1 MLKSVS
7 SITNAIGALNYKGT
21 WDALINDP
29 TLASGVGVKGD
40 YYVVSV
46 AGFTNLD
53 GITNWGIGDWA
64 VFNGSVWQRVEGGAD
79 LNGVNLT
86 VTNDALINLVYIGRG
101 GGNVASNT
109 RVGNEAL
116 ANNTNG
122 FSNTAFGKSALNS
135 NTTGDFNTASGFT
148 ALASNVGGNNNT
160 AFGALALS
168 DQPLGNNNTAVG
180 YAAGYV
186 LTGASNTLVGAQAGF
201 DLTTGADNNTLL
213 GATAGLEITTGAG
226 NVVIGNYTGNDLF
239 LDIRLL
245 NNHAVI
251 SDGAGTIKQY
261 WDASGNSV
269 QLNGGLTV
277 PNDSRFNQVYV
288 GHGGGDIAS
297 NTRVGEEA
305 LKDNTSGFSNT
316 AIGKSAL
323 TANTTGDWN
332 TSVGFIA
339 SGSTLVGNYNTAV
352 GALAMGDQ
360 ATGDN
365 NTAVGASAGY
375 ILQGAGN
382 TLVGYQAGFDLS
394 TADNN
399 TLIGATA
406 GAEITTGD
414 GNVVVGNYDGNNG
427 TLDIRTTN
435 NYVVLSDGA
444 GNIKQYWDG
453 SGNST
458 QPAGNFTVAGDV
470 DSTSGS
476 VSAAAYKLKSGGII
490 TEAGTTR
497 TLSAGDNGKVIYC
510 TSGSAVTITC
520 ATGLGAGFSCTIVQ
534 AGAGKV
540 TVAAGA
546 ATLNSYSGLLSTM
559 GQYAVISLIS
569 PVADSFI
576 AAGNLGV

>member
-21 WDALINDP
+21 WDALINNP

-122 FSNTAFGKSALNS
+122 FSNTAFGKAALNS
-135 NTTGDFNTASGFT
+135 NTTGDFNTASGFA

-168 DQPLGNNNTAVG
+168 DQPLSNNNTAVG

-201 DLTTGADNNTLL
+201 DL
-213 GATAGLEITTGAG
+213 
-226 NVVIGNYTGNDLF
+226 
-239 LDIRLL
+239 
-245 NNHAVI
+245 
-251 SDGAGTIKQY
+251 
-261 WDASGNSV
+261 
-269 QLNGGLTV
+269 
-277 PNDSRFNQVYV
+277 
-288 GHGGGDIAS
+288 
-297 NTRVGEEA
+297 
-305 LKDNTSGFSNT
+305 
-316 AIGKSAL
+316 
-323 TANTTGDWN
+323 
-332 TSVGFIA
+332 
-339 SGSTLVGNYNTAV
+339 
-352 GALAMGDQ
+352 
-360 ATGDN
+360 
-365 NTAVGASAGY
+365 
-375 ILQGAGN
+375 
-382 TLVGYQAGFDLS
+382 S

-406 GAEITTGD
+406 GSEITTGD

-458 QPAGNFTVAGDV
+458 QPAGNFTVAGDI

-476 VSAAAYKLKSGGII
+476 VSAAAYKLKSSGII

-546 ATLNSYSGLLSTM
+546 ATLNSYGGFFSTI